1 MNSVKTVFLMVGLT
15 CLFLLIGYGL
25 GGEQGMIIAFGLAF
39 VMNLFSYWFSDKIVL
54 AMYRAREVDDASAP
68 QLLGAVR
75 RLVATAGLPMP
86 RVYIIPQAA
95 PNAFATGRN
104 PAHAAVAVT
113 QGLIEIMDGEELE
126 GVIAHELS
134 HVKNRD
140 ILIGTIAATLA
151 GAIMILARMAQFA
164 AIFGGGGRDRRG
176 GGLGLIVVGIVSVV
190 AAMLI
195 QMAISRSREYQADA
209 SAAKLSRNPRGL
221 ARALDSLRHATQRV
235 PMEANP
241 ATSHMFIVNPLSG
254 QGVLRFFSTH
264 PPVEERIERLE
275 RMRGQ
280 V

>member
-1 MNSVKTVFLMVGLT
+1 MNTVKTAFLMIGLT

-39 VMNLFSYWFSDKIVL
+39 VMNIFSYWFSDKIVL

-68 QLLGAVR
+68 QLLGTVR
-75 RLVATAGLPMP
+75 RLVATAGMPMP
-86 RVYIIPQAA
+86 RVYIIPQAG

-113 QGLIEIMDGEELE
+113 QGLLDIMDGEELE

-176 GGLGLIVVGIVSVV
+176 GGLGLILVGIVSVV

-221 ARALDSLRHATQRV
+221 ARALDTLRGATQRV

-241 ATSHMFIVNPLSG
+241 ATAHMFIVNPFSLKG
-254 QGVLRFFSTH
+254 MGRLFSTH
-264 PPVEERIERLE
+264 PPVEERIERLG
-275 RMRGQ
+275 RLRGQ
-280 V
+280 M